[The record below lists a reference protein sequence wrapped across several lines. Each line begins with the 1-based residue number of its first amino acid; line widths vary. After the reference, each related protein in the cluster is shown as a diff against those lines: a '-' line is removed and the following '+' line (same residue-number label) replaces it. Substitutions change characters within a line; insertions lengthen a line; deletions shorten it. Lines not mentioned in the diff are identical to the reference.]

1 MKQTL
6 ELWTAIPLQVGYL
19 VNVIS
24 LSENKEVKAKII
36 EIIFQKVNEVENWY
50 NVVIAEELEE
60 E

>member
-6 ELWTAIPLQVGYL
+6 ELWTAVPLKVGYL

-36 EIIFQKVNEVENWY
+36 EIISQRVNEVENWF

>member
-36 EIIFQKVNEVENWY
+36 EIIFQKVNEVENWF

>member
-1 MKQTL
+1 MKQAL

-36 EIIFQKVNEVENWY
+36 EIIFQKVNEVENWF